1 MEENNNLGMDERTS
15 LLNKALGLSLIL
27 IGAYGLIYAYKMF
40 KTN

>member
-27 IGAYGLIYAYKMF
+27 IGAYGLIYAYKMY
-40 KTN
+40 KSN

>member
-27 IGAYGLIYAYKMF
+27 IGAYGLIYAYKMY
-40 KTN
+40 KSK

>member
-1 MEENNNLGMDERTS
+1 MEDNNLGMDERTS

>member
-1 MEENNNLGMDERTS
+1 MEENNNLGMNERTS

-27 IGAYGLIYAYKMF
+27 IGVYGLFYAYKMY